1 MHLLKIMSLV
11 ERILLF
17 MAALILLAMAL
28 ITFVD
33 VTGRYLF
40 NTPVQ
45 GAFEL
50 IGMGMALLIFAAL
63 PEVTARGT
71 HVAVSLVGFLSKSIQ
86 AVLGVI
92 MAALVSAAFC
102 ILAWRL
108 FEHAKR
114 MADYGDYAMFTG
126 IPYAPIAFFMAFC
139 AAVAGVFR
147 AVRLSLDPSELL
159 TSNKDQPE

>member
-1 MHLLKIMSLV
+1 MHLLKVMSFV
-11 ERILLF
+11 ERILLLF
-17 MAALILLAMAL
+17 AALILVAMAV

-40 NTPVQ
+40 NAPVQ

-63 PEVTARGT
+63 PEVTARGA
-71 HVAVSLVGFLSKSIQ
+71 HVAVSLVGFLSQRIQ
-86 AVLGVI
+86 TVLRVI
-92 MAALVSAAFC
+92 MAALISGAFC

-114 MADYGDYAMFTG
+114 MADFGDYAMFTG
-126 IPYAPIAFFMAFC
+126 IPYAPIAFFMALC
-139 AAVAGVFR
+139 AGVAGVFR
-147 AVRLSLDPSELL
+147 AVRLGLDPQELL
-159 TSNKDQPE
+159 TETKDASE